1 MLHTIELTLLFL
13 SESMAKLRRKTCNAS
28 RRPESEA
35 MNPKARTP
43 HPLEIANGLLRYL
56 RQTSGQAAMI
66 FGLAA
71 GAVAS

>member
-1 MLHTIELTLLFL
+1 
-13 SESMAKLRRKTCNAS
+13 
-28 RRPESEA
+28 
-35 MNPKARTP
+35 MNPKPRTP

-56 RQTSGQAAMI
+56 RQTSGPAAMI